1 MVNLKYLALSYY
13 IQHKQILIVKEI
25 ERKFLVDHLAWSK
38 QVKTT
43 CVHISQAYLQNS
55 KEQTIRLRLQD
66 DKAYL
71 TIKGPTS
78 GLTRNEYEYEIPFQ
92 EAEQM
97 IFDFKLKV
105 LKKKR
110 YLIDCAS
117 KTWEVDVFE
126 DELNGLIIAEI
137 ELESEKEAFDKPAW
151 IREEVSYDPSY
162 FNANLI
168 NRLS

>member
-1 MVNLKYLALSYY
+1 
-13 IQHKQILIVKEI
+13 
-25 ERKFLVDHLAWSK
+25 
-38 QVKTT
+38 
-43 CVHISQAYLQNS
+43 
-55 KEQTIRLRLQD
+55 
-66 DKAYL
+66 
-71 TIKGPTS
+71 
-78 GLTRNEYEYEIPFQ
+78 
-92 EAEQM
+92 M

-126 DELNGLIIAEI
+126 DELKGLIIAEI
-137 ELESEKEAFDKPAW
+137 ELESEKEAFEKPAW
-151 IREEVSYDPSY
+151 IGEEVSYDPSY